1 MFNGLNVKNFK
12 TLVAELPR
20 KSIVT
25 AFCRCDPITSKHYLL
40 MKFLEKTAE
49 THHADSVIF
58 VTEDGVIPIN
68 RRLHYL
74 KLAYPNIHY
83 KVTSAITFT
92 QAITELKQ
100 YKNIIAISDT
110 LESTK
115 YIKVIN
121 VKPYIDFD
129 DHSEKLL
136 SLAQNGDWDQFQDN
150 APSTL
155 RTIDIRRMFNDI
167 RVANGQEVILEDCAS
182 GGNALREQYLSGTIF
197 NLGETVTIAG
207 VPMTITRRGTNYV
220 SLIDELGK
228 IQTKFLTDLAGNE

>member
-1 MFNGLNVKNFK
+1 MKIVKCSN
-12 TLVAELPR
+12 L
-20 KSIVT
+20 I
-25 AFCRCDPITSKHYLL
+25 
-40 MKFLEKTAE
+40 
-49 THHADSVIF
+49 
-58 VTEDGVIPIN
+58 
-68 RRLHYL
+68 HYL

-167 RVANGQEVILEDCAS
+167 RVANGQEVILENYAS
-182 GGNALREQYLSGTIF
+182 GGSTLREQYLSGTIF
-197 NLGETVTIAG
+197 NLGETVMIAG
-207 VPMTITRRGTNYV
+207 IPMTITRRGTNYV
-220 SLIDELGK
+220 SLVDELGK
-228 IQTKFLTDLAGNE
+228 TQTKFLTDLAGNE

>member
-1 MFNGLNVKNFK
+1 MKKFK
-12 TLVAELPR
+12 TLVEQLPR

-40 MKFLEKTAE
+40 MKFLEKTAL
-49 THHADSVIF
+49 THSADSVIF

-136 SLAQNGDWDQFQDN
+136 GLAQNGDWDQFQDN

-167 RVANGQEVILEDCAS
+167 RVVNGQEVILENSVS
-182 GGNALREQYLSGTIF
+182 GNTLREQYLSGTIF
-197 NLGETVTIAG
+197 NLGETVMIAG
-207 VPMTITRRGTNYV
+207 IPMTITRRGTNYV
-220 SLIDELGK
+220 SLVDELGK
-228 IQTKFLTDLAGNE
+228 TQTKFLTDLAGNE